1 MLFHMVSWEWAR
13 VSVIFHGMSLGQAI
27 QNFVFDVI
35 SLQVGF
41 PQPSGC
47 YYWKP
52 TMLNM
57 ALYMMSSG
65 VESEPSWHPK

>member
-1 MLFHMVSWEWAR
+1 MVFHMVSWGWGR

-27 QNFVFDVI
+27 QNFAFDVI
-35 SLQVGF
+35 SLQVGS

-52 TMLNM
+52 DVLNL
-57 ALYMMSSG
+57 ALYMMSLG
-65 VESEPSWHPK
+65 VESEPWWHPK